1 MLHLD
6 FKNCDKSKWQSA
18 LWAAV
23 KSLFMIYQKKIKSKS
38 QLLRNLIKEV
48 DWNLKMNLKVGSK
61 INFVYVKDKILK
73 YLGG

>member
-6 FKNCDKSKWQSA
+6 FKNRDKSKMQSA

-23 KSLFMIYQKKIKSKS
+23 KSLFMIYQKKIKCKS
-38 QLLRNLIKEV
+38 QLLRNLLKEV

-61 INFVYVKDKILK
+61 INFVYVRDKIMK
-73 YLGG
+73 YLGN